1 MSWIS
6 CFFLETNYGEKT
18 NTSHNVPCDFWRFL
32 PILKIPI
39 TEDWSESWS
48 LEAGTLQ
55 VEMSIAICGQD
66 GDVESFRWPRFQYGK
81 EPLLLKGLENDL

>member
-1 MSWIS
+1 MVENHIS
-6 CFFLETNYGEKT
+6 QL
-18 NTSHNVPCDFWRFL
+18 PCDFWRFL
-32 PILKIPI
+32 LMFP

-66 GDVESFRWPRFQYGK
+66 GKEMSALWSQFQVEMARNHWFVGGKVIYRW
-81 EPLLLKGLENDL
+81 

>member
-1 MSWIS
+1 M
-6 CFFLETNYGEKT
+6 
-18 NTSHNVPCDFWRFL
+18 
-32 PILKIPI
+32 LKIPI

-66 GDVESFRWPRFQYGK
+66 GDRVVSVAQIPIWQGT
-81 EPLLLKGLENDL
+81 LLLKGLENDILNGWRVESAASNFANPFFWSRKHRFLAT

>member
-1 MSWIS
+1 MGIFNIGKNLQKSQG
-6 CFFLETNYGEKT
+6 T
-18 NTSHNVPCDFWRFL
+18 
-32 PILKIPI
+32 PI

-66 GDVESFRWPRFQYGK
+66 GDRVVSVAQIPGEYGK
-81 EPLLLKGLENDL
+81 EPCF